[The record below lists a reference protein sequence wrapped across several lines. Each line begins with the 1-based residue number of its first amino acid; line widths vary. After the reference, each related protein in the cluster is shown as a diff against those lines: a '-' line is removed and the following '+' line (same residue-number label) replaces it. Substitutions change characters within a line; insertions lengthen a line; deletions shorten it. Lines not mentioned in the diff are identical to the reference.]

1 MPFLPLLLTP
11 FLKQPQTTS
20 FMREPRGPLSAI
32 LLLPLLSL
40 EEGFRVYERCSL
52 PISSTMVF
60 ILVSSS
66 RAKSRG
72 HRAGFLLKPP
82 DPDANLDT
90 QKTWGQSG
98 TCAKVYLALERFLE
112 GHDIF
117 NGLRQGLDAGSV
129 LCYIVNVNGNDNV
142 VAETGCRQA

>member
-1 MPFLPLLLTP
+1 MQSTHLLHYGVHTRLLVKSEIAGP
-11 FLKQPQTTS
+11 SSGVLAQTS
-20 FMREPRGPLSAI
+20 RSGREFGYPKDL
-32 LLLPLLSL
+32 
-40 EEGFRVYERCSL
+40 
-52 PISSTMVF
+52 
-60 ILVSSS
+60 
-66 RAKSRG
+66 
-72 HRAGFLLKPP
+72 
-82 DPDANLDT
+82 
-90 QKTWGQSG
+90 GQSG